1 VVKVKNIIRY
11 VNHIHVGKTIN
22 VVKNTI
28 PNTNFNRINFV
39 FCQKVRNP
47 VTATRHESNLRQS

>member
-1 VVKVKNIIRY
+1 MRY